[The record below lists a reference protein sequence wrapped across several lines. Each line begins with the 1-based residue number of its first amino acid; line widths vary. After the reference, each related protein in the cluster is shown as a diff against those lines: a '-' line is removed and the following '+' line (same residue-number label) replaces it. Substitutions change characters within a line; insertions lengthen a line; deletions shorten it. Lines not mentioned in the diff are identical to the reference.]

1 MRNMF
6 SSRIRTWAGWALL
19 SSLLAC
25 SAASATDLRDPAFME
40 EARQAFD
47 GIYSLQYEEAYQ
59 ELLQLR
65 RRYPSHPAPPLYLAT
80 VKWLQEL
87 FLRQDL
93 DLDRFLAP
101 GYFAEKTD
109 REMPQEDRQD
119 FMRFM
124 EECRDKSQSMLEKEP
139 GHKDAR
145 YFLGAYY
152 GIRASFAI
160 TVDHSVKQAFDY
172 GKKAY
177 KYHHGLVEEDPT
189 YYDAYMSVGMYE
201 YVVGN
206 LPWYVKWLANI
217 FGYSGS
223 EARGFEY
230 LNKAKEKGSYVATDA
245 AVLQMVLYVR
255 EERYKDALANVRQ
268 LHERYPRNYLLHIN
282 QAQVLEMM
290 GESERSVRAFR
301 EVLAKADARTPNY
314 DRLEANKLRY
324 KVAAK
329 FEQMGEVEKS
339 LEELQVIIDDPRAQ
353 ASQRVAAHLYAARL
367 LERNDRDDEAV
378 GHYRAVLQS
387 ENHGNSH
394 LQARRGL
401 QRIG

>member
-1 MRNMF
+1 MRKTY
-6 SSRIRTWAGWALL
+6 SSRIRNRIGWALL

-25 SAASATDLRDPAFME
+25 SYASASDLRDPAFMG
-40 EARQAFD
+40 EARQAFE
-47 GIYSLQYEEAYQ
+47 GIYSLEYQEAYQ
-59 ELLQLR
+59 ELLDLR
-65 RRYPSHPAPPLYLAT
+65 QRYPDHPAPPLYLAT

-87 FLRQDL
+87 FVRQDL

-109 REMPQEDRQD
+109 REMPQEDRKD
-119 FMRFM
+119 FLRFID
-124 EECRDKSQSMLEKEP
+124 ESRDKSQAMLEKDA
-139 GHKDAR
+139 GNKDAR
-145 YFLGAYY
+145 YFMGAYY

-160 TVDHSVKQAFDY
+160 TIDHSVKQAFDY

-177 KYHHGLVEEDPT
+177 KYHHALVEEDPA

-201 YVVGN
+201 YIVGN
-206 LPWYVKWLANI
+206 LPWYIKWLASI

-223 EARGFEY
+223 ESRGFEY

-255 EERYKDALANVRQ
+255 EERYKKALENAGR
-268 LHERYPRNYLLHIN
+268 LHRRYPRNYLLHIN
-282 QAQVLEMM
+282 QAQILEMM
-290 GESERSVRAFR
+290 GESGRSVETYRQ
-301 EVLAKADARTPNY
+301 VLQKADAETKNY
-314 DRLEANKLRY
+314 HRLEANKLRY

-339 LEELQVIIDDPRAQ
+339 LEELQVIIDDPGAES
-353 ASQRVAAHLYAARL
+353 SQRVVAHLYAARL
-367 LERNDRDDEAV
+367 LERNDRAGEAA
-378 GHYRAVLQS
+378 GHYKAVLES

-394 LQARRGL
+394 RLARRGL